1 MKIGV
6 ISDTHDNLMALKKAI
21 EIFKE
26 RGAELIIHCGDWIS
40 PFTVEF
46 LAQNITIP
54 IRGIIG
60 NNPGD
65 LKRIMERNSKLE
77 NPIDFTKGET
87 IEMEIDGRKIITC
100 HGDDK
105 LLLDGLISSKKYD
118 AVFTG
123 HTHVIRNELTENN
136 TLVIN
141 PGTTCYA
148 SNGQIIDFASIAIY
162 DSIKN
167 SAEIIKF

>member
-6 ISDTHDNLMALKKAI
+6 ISDTHDNLMALKNAI
-21 EIFKE
+21 ELFKSNNVE
-26 RGAELIIHCGDWIS
+26 MVVHCGDWIS
-40 PFTVEF
+40 PFAVEF
-46 LAQNITIP
+46 LANNITVP
-54 IRGIIG
+54 IRGIVG

-65 LKRIMERNSKLE
+65 LNRIMQRNSKLK
-77 NPIDFTKGET
+77 NPVDFSKEET
-87 IEMEIDGRKIITC
+87 IEMELDGRKIIVC

-123 HTHVIRNELTENN
+123 HTHMIRNEIIDNV
-136 TLVIN
+136 LVIN

-148 SNGQIIDFASIAIY
+148 SNGEIIDFASIAIY